1 MSFNQLVDLNFF
13 ASKVLDS
20 NFAVALS
27 HIVERLVIHLTLHH
41 HRCVRQ
47 LKRGVKSLYNRWQEP
62 IHPLS
67 NELIQMDRALPFV
80 GIWRDSH

>member
-47 LKRGVKSLYNRWQEP
+47 LK
-62 IHPLS
+62 
-67 NELIQMDRALPFV
+67 
-80 GIWRDSH
+80 